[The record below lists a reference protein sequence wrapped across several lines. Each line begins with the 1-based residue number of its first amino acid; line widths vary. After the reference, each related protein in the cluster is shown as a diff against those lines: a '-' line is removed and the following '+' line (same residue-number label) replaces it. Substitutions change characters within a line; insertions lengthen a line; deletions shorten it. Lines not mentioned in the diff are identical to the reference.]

1 MDAKGEE
8 YVCHYAS
15 RTLKGAELHY
25 GITEKEC
32 LAVLWAI
39 KTFRV
44 YLYGK
49 HFKLI
54 TDHSALKWLMSIK
67 DPNGKLARWAILLQT
82 FDFEIVHRAGKKH
95 ANVDALSRINN
106 VKIVEEKYD
115 DDSKEKDLDP
125 YEDEILL
132 HYLKEGKFLP
142 GSSKKQFKRAQNN
155 AKHLVWSENILYY
168 HSDPEDQSNLK
179 MIPQKENRI
188 NLVKEAHV
196 LDTLDLKK
204 LIKS

>member
-1 MDAKGEE
+1 MVWKWSDECESSSITLKKALISYPILRQPDFSIEFILYTDASGLALGGILAQMDANSEE

-15 RTLKGAELHY
+15 RTLKEAELHY

-67 DPNGKLARWAILLQT
+67 DPNGKLARWAILL
-82 FDFEIVHRAGKKH
+82 
-95 ANVDALSRINN
+95 
-106 VKIVEEKYD
+106 
-115 DDSKEKDLDP
+115 
-125 YEDEILL
+125 
-132 HYLKEGKFLP
+132 
-142 GSSKKQFKRAQNN
+142 
-155 AKHLVWSENILYY
+155 
-168 HSDPEDQSNLK
+168 
-179 MIPQKENRI
+179 
-188 NLVKEAHV
+188 
-196 LDTLDLKK
+196 
-204 LIKS
+204 